1 MNLDTFLTENPQALT
16 KLSLETLQTLW
27 QEHRQR
33 LHQALYANEGDRTIL
48 QAFWTWLDQEV
59 GDSPAGRAT
68 VIGQFLKIKDCR
80 ALGQR
85 IDPNLER
92 WNTPKLDLIDNSY
105 EDYIDYA
112 WQHSTLEA
120 LHAQHRDRCAPKP
133 INPYPIQNQPTANEL
148 HSALT
153 QTQLQGLQIYYQHC
167 ERFLQ
172 SAEPHSVLHAQIR
185 AELITPLQ
193 NSK

>member
-1 MNLDTFLTENPQALT
+1 MNLDTFLTENPQT
-16 KLSLETLQTLW
+16 PSQLSPETLQTLW
-27 QEHRQR
+27 QEPRQR
-33 LHQALYANEGDRTIL
+33 LHQALYANEGDRTVL

-59 GDSPAGRAT
+59 GDSLAGRAT

-85 IDPNLER
+85 IDPNPER

-112 WQHSTLEA
+112 WQHSTLEE
-120 LHAQHRDRCAPKP
+120 LHAQHRGRCASKP
-133 INPYPIQNQPTANEL
+133 INPYPIQNQPTANQL
-148 HSALT
+148 QAAFT
-153 QTQLQGLQIYYQHC
+153 QTQLQDLQTYYEHS

-172 SAEPHSVLHAQIR
+172 SAEPYAALHTQ
-185 AELITPLQ
+185 LITNLFTQPQ
-193 NSK
+193 NA

>member
-16 KLSLETLQTLW
+16 KLSPETLQTLW

-33 LHQALYANEGDRTIL
+33 LHQALYANEGDRTVL

-59 GDSPAGRAT
+59 GDSPVGRAT

-133 INPYPIQNQPTANEL
+133 INPYPIKINQQQTHCTPPSPKPNCKAYKFITNTVNDSYNPQN
-148 HSALT
+148 
-153 QTQLQGLQIYYQHC
+153 
-167 ERFLQ
+167 
-172 SAEPHSVLHAQIR
+172 
-185 AELITPLQ
+185 LIQFFTPKSGQ
-193 NSK
+193 N

>member
-27 QEHRQR
+27 QEHRQQ

-68 VIGQFLKIKDCR
+68 VVGQFLKIKDCR

-85 IDPNLER
+85 IDPNPEL
-92 WNTPKLDLIDNSY
+92 WNTPKLNLIDNSY

-133 INPYPIQNQPTANEL
+133 INPYPIQNQPTANQL
-148 HSALT
+148 QAAFT
-153 QTQLQGLQIYYQHC
+153 QTQLQGLQTYY
-167 ERFLQ
+167 
-172 SAEPHSVLHAQIR
+172 EPGLFHS
-185 AELITPLQ
+185 
-193 NSK
+193 K